1 MIIILTQSIEEFAAQ
16 FTEERIEYIKIKNN
30 FYLLNRELNKIRRKI
45 NETPSSFSIPLG
57 RIEKNKF
64 IPSTSLLKWISL
76 HSNKKIFL
84 NKKGAWL
91 FVCKRDVFGGSILK
105 AGAESGLVLVQNE
118 NDENLGYGQIV
129 ADLSEKHKVV
139 VKNLFDIGDFLR
151 RERNR

>member
-139 VKNLFDIGDFLR
+139 VKNLFDI
-151 RERNR
+151 